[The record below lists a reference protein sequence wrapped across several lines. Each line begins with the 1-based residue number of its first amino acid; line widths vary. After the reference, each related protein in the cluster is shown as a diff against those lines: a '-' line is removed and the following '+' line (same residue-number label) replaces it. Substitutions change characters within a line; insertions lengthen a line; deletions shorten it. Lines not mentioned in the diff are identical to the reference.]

1 MAKPE
6 ESKTEMRENEM
17 RQVADSQTTYRASR
31 MGNEEF
37 LAWLH
42 EWMKEPDDWTP
53 EQWDEF
59 EHELRTRRL
68 RFRDI
73 EI

>member
-1 MAKPE
+1 MAKLK
-6 ESKTEMRENEM
+6 ESGAETRENEL
-17 RQVADSQTTYRASR
+17 RQVASSQPTYRASR
-31 MGNEEF
+31 MSNKEF

-59 EHELRTRRL
+59 EHELRTCRL